1 MKDKMKDK
9 RKQTGQLGE
18 EIALAYL
25 LDQGYRLLTRNY
37 QCSLGEV
44 DLIVA
49 KQDTLVFVEVR
60 ARHGVRYGSPEES
73 VSRTKRDRVRRV
85 AQYYLKSYSNKDVPI
100 RFDVVGIALGSQN
113 EVVKLNHIQGAF

>member
-60 ARHGVRYGSPEES
+60 TRHGVRYGSPEES

>member
-49 KQDTLVFVEVR
+49 QQDTLVFVEVR
-60 ARHGVRYGSPEES
+60 TRHGVRYGSPEES
-73 VSRTKRDRVRRV
+73 VSRTKQDRVRRV
-85 AQYYLKSYSNKDVPI
+85 AQYYLKGYPNKDVPI
-100 RFDVVGIALGSQN
+100 RFDVVGIALGLQN